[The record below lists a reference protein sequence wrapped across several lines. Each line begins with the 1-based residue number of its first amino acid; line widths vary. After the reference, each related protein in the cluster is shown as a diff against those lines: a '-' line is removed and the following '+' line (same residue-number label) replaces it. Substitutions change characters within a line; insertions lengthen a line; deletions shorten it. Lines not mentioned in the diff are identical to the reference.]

1 MIILLQIKQREKV
14 GRHKLEK
21 QYTLYVVAVKTVK
34 KMNLDSEELF
44 IFSLNFFR
52 LLIAIRM
59 IIGMQAHI

>member
-14 GRHKLEK
+14 GWHKLGK
-21 QYTLYVVAVKTVK
+21 QYTLYVIAVKTMK

-44 IFSLNFFR
+44 IFSLNFSQ